1 MFAHNDTIDVKLKQ
15 ILLEEVLAKWDDT
28 HTHFKSG
35 GSVGGLR
42 GHINVQENF
51 SKSIVD
57 SCNLEIKKIMTEL
70 GLNSYEFAYARHFLG
85 VNTPGAWVPP
95 HKDII
100 QFLSAPHDIDIED
113 FQEIR
118 CNFYLQR
125 PDAGG
130 NPCQGDVILENSDN
144 MGWIFNA
151 SKFHHSTPVIG
162 NTNRIVM
169 SLGSVVRIDKLKD
182 LNLL

>member
-1 MFAHNDTIDVKLKQ
+1 MFAYIDTIDIKLKQ
-15 ILLEEVLAKWDDT
+15 ILLERVLAKWDNT
-28 HTHFKSG
+28 YTHFKSG
-35 GSVGGLR
+35 GSEGGLR
-42 GHINVQENF
+42 GYINVQENF

-57 SCNLEIKKIMTEL
+57 SCNLEIKRIMTEL
-70 GLNSYEFAYARHFLG
+70 GLNSHEFAYARHFLG
-85 VNTPGAWVPP
+85 VNTPGAWVTP
-95 HKDII
+95 HTDVI

-113 FQEIR
+113 FREIR

-125 PDAGG
+125 PEAGG
-130 NPCQGDVILENSDN
+130 NPCQGDVVLENADN

-151 SKFHHSTPVIG
+151 SKSHHSTPVIG